1 MSRSWQRYVGVCLIR
16 NEEVLLQLRD
26 NKPTIRDPGLWVLPG
41 GHVEENES
49 PRSAARREFHEETS
63 AMVTDLTFRCLIV
76 EDSDLTQPASE
87 LWFFSGE
94 HVLGTNYRCLE
105 GQALEFIPI
114 SEISVLPTT
123 PYLAGLVS
131 MISSFRGPVG

>member
-1 MSRSWQRYVGVCLIR
+1 MARSWQRYVGVCLIR

-26 NKPTIRDPGLWVLPG
+26 DKPSIRDPGLWVLPG

-49 PRSAARREFHEETS
+49 LRSAARREFHEETS
-63 AMVTDLTFRCLIV
+63 VMVTDLTFRCLLLEGSEPV
-76 EDSDLTQPASE
+76 QPASE

-94 HVLGTNYRCLE
+94 HVPGTNYRCLE

-114 SEISVLPTT
+114 AEISVLPTT
-123 PYLAGLVS
+123 PYLPGLVA
-131 MISSFRGPVG
+131 MIASFRCSAK